1 MSLFRNCFFSVKL
14 GFLGSGVEF
23 GKWVC
28 GFARIFIL
36 GVGNLRYLEVTIE
49 QIKFSYSLK
58 VVVFL
63 VESWVF
69 LGRSVGF

>member
-1 MSLFRNCFFSVKL
+1 M
-14 GFLGSGVEF
+14 EF

-69 LGRSVGF
+69 LGRSVGFLFRGGEFVVIEIDGC